1 MIKKENK
8 DLKEKLN
15 NEIKEKEELK
25 EKLNNEIKEKEELK
39 IKIENIELNNK
50 KIGKELNA
58 ILDKI
63 NRNES
68 KNMITAEENDEQIF
82 KSNRIKDDYQKYYE
96 ILEKICRGAYSN
108 IYKVKDKK
116 TNELRAMKII
126 DIDDNSNEEDKEYM
140 IKRIIDSIKIM
151 EICCNKNNN
160 SVKIYEFF
168 QSKEEI
174 VLIME
179 LCDNIYKGS

>member
-8 DLKEKLN
+8 
-15 NEIKEKEELK
+15 ELK

-82 KSNRIKDDYQKYYE
+82 KSNRVKDNYQKYYE
-96 ILEKICRGAYSN
+96 ILDKIGKGALSTT
-108 IYKVKDKK
+108 YKVKEKK
-116 TNELRAMKII
+116 QMN
-126 DIDDNSNEEDKEYM
+126 
-140 IKRIIDSIKIM
+140 
-151 EICCNKNNN
+151 
-160 SVKIYEFF
+160 
-168 QSKEEI
+168 
-174 VLIME
+174 
-179 LCDNIYKGS
+179 